1 MFPGPNSSS
10 AGRGDLNN
18 GVSSLFCEFTQLQF
32 FFFFNFKML
41 HRYFCLFK
49 FSVGA
54 AVFMEYILGVSYNAK
69 YFTCNQIS
77 QQSHKVNTLITLLL
91 RMRKLKPRV
100 GMWDHWGL
108 NSSLP
113 DSESSNWTYDTTC
126 SLHMVVSWL
135 FQWASEARLW
145 SSEARSWSLQSFI
158 SWPRPDKTLQVF

>member
-113 DSESSNWTYDTTC
+113 DSESSN
-126 SLHMVVSWL
+126 
-135 FQWASEARLW
+135 
-145 SSEARSWSLQSFI
+145 
-158 SWPRPDKTLQVF
+158 